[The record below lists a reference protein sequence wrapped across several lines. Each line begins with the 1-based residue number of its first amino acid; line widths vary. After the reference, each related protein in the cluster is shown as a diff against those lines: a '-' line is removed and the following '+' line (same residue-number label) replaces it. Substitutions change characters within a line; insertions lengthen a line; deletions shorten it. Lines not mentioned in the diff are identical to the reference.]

1 MFMTNKRAVRGIFG
15 DRSSLESAMDALKKI
30 GVGKFSVDAD
40 TAGRYE
46 VLSVVAPDQKMISR
60 ISDVLLRSGGR
71 DVRTSE
77 DENGSDFVSHYREY
91 SLRSGLDPDRLTD
104 I

>member
-1 MFMTNKRAVRGIFG
+1 MTNKRTVRGIFG
-15 DRSSLESAMDALKKI
+15 DRSSLETAMDALKKI
-30 GVGKFSVDAD
+30 GVGKFSVDD
-40 TAGRYE
+40 MAGRYE
-46 VLSVVAPDQKMISR
+46 VLSVVSPDQKMISR

-71 DVRTSE
+71 DIRTFE
-77 DENGSDFVSHYREY
+77 DENEQDFASHYREY